1 MPIRARRRRASAS
14 SSAAVR
20 SVPSTSTRPVVACSS
35 PPMIIRRDDL
45 PEPEGP
51 VTATRSPRAISRV
64 MSRRISTL
72 PAALGKVSPSLCSF
86 ITGSLMSAARS
97 PVSARYAATLLIRKL
112 AIVALF
118 LAMPISSVEATP
130 LRLIAVGDSLVSGYG
145 LPADQGFTA
154 QLQGWLEE
162 HGRDVE
168 VVNMGVAGDTTTGG
182 LARLEWALA
191 EGADAVILELGGNDI
206 LRGTPPRITRANL
219 DAMLTEL
226 GAREI
231 PVLLAGIAIPLNFG
245 LAWQVDF
252 EGQFAKLAEKHGT
265 LLYPSFMDG
274 VWTRPELMQQDMLH
288 PNERGVAHIVE
299 RIGPL
304 VLNLLE
310 RVP

>member
-1 MPIRARRRRASAS
+1 
-14 SSAAVR
+14 
-20 SVPSTSTRPVVACSS
+20 
-35 PPMIIRRDDL
+35 
-45 PEPEGP
+45 
-51 VTATRSPRAISRV
+51 
-64 MSRRISTL
+64 
-72 PAALGKVSPSLCSF
+72 
-86 ITGSLMSAARS
+86 MSAAR
-97 PVSARYAATLLIRKL
+97 PPLSARYAALSLIRKL

-118 LAMPISSVEATP
+118 LALLVPPAEARSF
-130 LRLIAVGDSLVSGYG
+130 RLIAFGDSLVSGYG

-154 QLQGWLEE
+154 QLQNWLEE
-162 HGRDVE
+162 RGHDVE

-206 LRGTPPRITRANL
+206 LRGTPPRVTRANL
-219 DAMLTEL
+219 DSMLTEL
-226 GAREI
+226 NAREI

-252 EGQFAKLAEKHGT
+252 EGQFAELAAKHGT

-274 VWTRPELMQQDMLH
+274 VWTRPELMQPDMLH
-288 PNERGVAHIVE
+288 PNERGVAQIVA

-310 RVP
+310 RIPR

>member
-1 MPIRARRRRASAS
+1 MR
-14 SSAAVR
+14 
-20 SVPSTSTRPVVACSS
+20 
-35 PPMIIRRDDL
+35 
-45 PEPEGP
+45 
-51 VTATRSPRAISRV
+51 
-64 MSRRISTL
+64 
-72 PAALGKVSPSLCSF
+72 
-86 ITGSLMSAARS
+86 AAR
-97 PVSARYAATLLIRKL
+97 PLVSARYAATLLIRKL

-118 LAMPISSVEATP
+118 LAMPISSVEAKA
-130 LRLIAVGDSLVSGYG
+130 LRLIAFGDSLVSGYG

-206 LRGTPPRITRANL
+206 LRGTPPGVTRANL

-226 GAREI
+226 GEREI

-252 EGQFAKLAEKHGT
+252 EGQFAQLAEKHGT
-265 LLYPSFMDG
+265 LLDPSFMDG

-288 PNERGVAHIVE
+288 PNERGVAQIVE

-304 VLNLLE
+304 VLSLLE
-310 RVP
+310 RVPK

>member
-1 MPIRARRRRASAS
+1 
-14 SSAAVR
+14 
-20 SVPSTSTRPVVACSS
+20 
-35 PPMIIRRDDL
+35 
-45 PEPEGP
+45 
-51 VTATRSPRAISRV
+51 
-64 MSRRISTL
+64 
-72 PAALGKVSPSLCSF
+72 
-86 ITGSLMSAARS
+86 
-97 PVSARYAATLLIRKL
+97 
-112 AIVALF
+112 
-118 LAMPISSVEATP
+118 MPISSVEAKT
-130 LRLIAVGDSLVSGYG
+130 LRLIAFGDSLVSGYG

-252 EGQFAKLAEKHGT
+252 EGQFATLAEEHGT

-288 PNERGVAHIVE
+288 PNERGVAQIVE

-310 RVP
+310 RVPR